1 MTSNPN
7 PKPSVS
13 KLTTTNQSAPIPTT
27 TYAPSVPISVYR
39 QLAAELQATRVMLD
53 SLNAQNQQLAQQ
65 NQQLRREIDKVA
77 QSVRYLQQVADSSS
91 TTWGNLPYSHPE
103 LKAEPG
109 YPPGGSSRPLSW
121 GSRPASGANPSNPA
135 VDVTNVFR
143 DGESTGGF
151 LPDKLVREQAEG
163 RYRQRRQL
171 ERGSDVNGWWYTLM
185 VVLIVI
191 TAFGAGFLIMRP
203 LLSRR

>member
-7 PKPSVS
+7 PKPSVP
-13 KLTTTNQSAPIPTT
+13 KLATTGQSTPVPTSA
-27 TYAPSVPISVYR
+27 YAPSVPISVYR

-53 SLNAQNQQLAQQ
+53 SLNAQNQQLAKQ

-77 QSVRYLQQVADSSS
+77 QSVLYLQQIADSSS

-103 LKAEPG
+103 LRAEPG
-109 YPPGGSSRPLSW
+109 YPAG
-121 GSRPASGANPSNPA
+121 GSRPVSWGPRPVSGVNPSNPA

-151 LPDKLVREQAEG
+151 LPEKLVREQAEG